1 MTKLGAGL
9 LEQLLAADTGHRGQ
23 RVDCGAGH
31 QAEFVSYRTKTFDTV
46 LGPIECRRA
55 YYHCADCG
63 HGVVPRD
70 EELGVAGASLTPG
83 LAGMVDRVG
92 AAVPF
97 AKGRGLLAELA
108 GVTLSAK
115 RVERCAEA
123 DGRACCKAR
132 DVEAAA
138 LASGELVPLG
148 PATPVEK
155 LYVALDGTGVPTVP
169 AGTEGRA
176 GRGPDGRAHTREVKL
191 AVAFTQTTV
200 DEEGFAVRD
209 PRSSGYVATFEPVEH
224 FGALV
229 YAEARR
235 RGSHKA
241 KQLVVLGD
249 GAVWIW
255 NLAAFHFPGATHI
268 VDLTTPANTSTIS
281 PACSPQCSETT
292 RAPGWPQGKMSST
305 TATLRRSSPLPANST
320 SPPPRPPTSTR
331 RSGTSR
337 TTQDGCATPTSAE
350 PATSSGPARWKPAAR
365 RWSASGS
372 SCPGCAGACQALPA
386 SSPCAARKPAIAGRR
401 SGSDPTA
408 RAAQPD
414 PSTYKFVGH
423 PNGFYPVLYGST
435 GTSDLTSFASIS
447 SVPDAIYGALWDGD
461 ANVDDLSPVP
471 SGYWVDNQRY
481 KQFQGNV
488 YETYNTAKIEVDN
501 DCAGSLV
508 WTDNTANPSNCA

>member
-305 TATLRRSSPLPANST
+305 TATLRRSSPRPRTRHPRLQGRRPRQGARVLREIRRTDALRRLPQS
-320 SPPPRPPTSTR
+320 RPLR
-331 RSGTSR
+331 RVRRDRSR
-337 TTQDGCATPTSAE
+337 LQGGGRPAAQAVRDALERARRCRHRHLALPGSQRSLGGDLEATPQPEQRSLTPQPTNLSDTPTGSIQCCMVLPE
-350 PATSSGPARWKPAAR
+350 P
-365 RWSASGS
+365 
-372 SCPGCAGACQALPA
+372 L
-386 SSPCAARKPAIAGRR
+386 I
-401 SGSDPTA
+401 
-408 RAAQPD
+408 
-414 PSTYKFVGH
+414 
-423 PNGFYPVLYGST
+423 
-435 GTSDLTSFASIS
+435 
-447 SVPDAIYGALWDGD
+447 
-461 ANVDDLSPVP
+461 
-471 SGYWVDNQRY
+471 
-481 KQFQGNV
+481 
-488 YETYNTAKIEVDN
+488 
-501 DCAGSLV
+501 
-508 WTDNTANPSNCA
+508 